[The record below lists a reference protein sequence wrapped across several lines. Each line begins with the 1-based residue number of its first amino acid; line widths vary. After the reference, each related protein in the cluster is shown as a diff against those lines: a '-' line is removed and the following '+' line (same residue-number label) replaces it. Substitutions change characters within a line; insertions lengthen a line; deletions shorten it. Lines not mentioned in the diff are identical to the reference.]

1 MPRTDRRSVGLT
13 ASTDHIEVRLC
24 CPERFNVLDLA
35 TLSDLSVTLETITD
49 RDRPLLLRG
58 EGDIFSLG
66 SDIRELAHFTA
77 ESAATYSRLGQQ
89 IVAALEAWPGV
100 TIAHLTGYALGTG
113 LELALGCDVLLADP
127 TVRIGLPGLVW
138 GLVPCLG
145 GLRRLHLRA
154 GTERSQ
160 ELFLHGQ
167 ILNGSEALAAGLVD
181 RVVTSEAELMRCVA
195 AQAEFPPGAVQAIRA
210 VRLDRLGRRDIDMEA
225 ELFAQPFTQGEC
237 QRRLRQLL

>member
-1 MPRTDRRSVGLT
+1 LT
-13 ASTDHIEVRLC
+13 VSADHIELRLC
-24 CPERFNVLDLA
+24 CPERFNVLDIG
-35 TLSDLSVTLETITD
+35 TLSDLSVTLETITG

-58 EGDIFSLG
+58 DGDIFSLG

-113 LELALGCDVLLADP
+113 LELALGCDVLVADP
-127 TVRIGLPGLVW
+127 NVRIGLPGLVW

-145 GLRRLHLRA
+145 GLRRLHLRIGA
-154 GTERSQ
+154 ERSQ

-167 ILNGSEALAAGLVD
+167 ILNGHESHAAGLVD
-181 RVVTSEAELMRCVA
+181 RVVDNEAELARCVA
-195 AQAEFPPGAVQAIRA
+195 AQAEFPGSAVRAIREL
-210 VRLDRLGRRDIDMEA
+210 RLDRLGRRDIDMDA